1 MGNMVF
7 NARVK
12 DDIGISSDGEE
23 GSNSSDSRYALF
35 IAQNLWISLKST
47 LILPSE
53 SSDPTVN
60 PH

>member
-35 IAQNLWISLKST
+35 PPKPMDFFKKHT
-47 LILPSE
+47 YSE

>member
-35 IAQNLWISLKST
+35 PPKLMDFSKKHT
-47 LILPSE
+47 YSE
-53 SSDPTVN
+53 SSDPIVN

>member
-35 IAQNLWISLKST
+35 PPKLMDLSKKHT
-47 LILPSE
+47 YP
-53 SSDPTVN
+53 PFGVK
-60 PH
+60 

>member
-7 NARVK
+7 NARIK

-35 IAQNLWISLKST
+35 
-47 LILPSE
+47 
-53 SSDPTVN
+53 SSKKLMDLSKKHTYPPFGVK
-60 PH
+60 